1 MERPLV
7 YIILLNWNGYD
18 LTRECISSLFKISY
32 TNYKIIVVDN
42 CSEDDSYS
50 KLKSEFDGDVVFIAN
65 ESNLGFTGGNNVG
78 ITRAIENNADY
89 VLLLNND
96 TVVDELFL
104 DELINKAVSDDK
116 IGILGPKI
124 YYYAEPENIWFS
136 GGRFNKLKGGMSV
149 DGMGVRDNGQFDKV
163 ADVDYITGCALL
175 VKKEVLEKV
184 GLLDKD
190 YFIYAEEV
198 DFCFRA
204 KRNGYR
210 VVYIPSS
217 KVWHKVAQSF
227 KGNFTP
233 FYLYFQSKNRL
244 LLIKKNF
251 SKLYLIYCF
260 IVHILFYIPY
270 KLTYIWFKEKNKR
283 FKASLSLFV
292 GTYDFL
298 FSKNKPR
305 FFR

>member
-1 MERPLV
+1 MEQPLV
-7 YIILLNWNGYD
+7 YIILLNWNGYY
-18 LTRECISSLFKISY
+18 LTRECILSLFKISY

-42 CSEDDSYS
+42 YSEDDSYS
-50 KLKSEFDGDVVFIAN
+50 KLKSEFDGDIVFIAN

-78 ITRAIENNADY
+78 ITRALENNADY
-89 VLLLNND
+89 ILLLNND
-96 TVVDELFL
+96 TIVDEQFL
-104 DELINKAVSDDK
+104 DELIKMAVSDDR

-124 YYYAEPENIWFS
+124 YYYSEPEVIWFS

-149 DGMGVRDNGQFDKV
+149 DGMGVSDNGQYDDV

-175 VKKEVLEKV
+175 MKSEMVRRIGILDEV
-184 GLLDKD
+184 
-190 YFIYAEEV
+190 YFIYAEEA

-204 KRNGYR
+204 NRNGYR

-227 KGNFTP
+227 KGNYTP

-260 IVHILFYIPY
+260 IVHILLYIPY
-270 KLTYIWFKEKNKR
+270 KLTHILFKKQNNK
-283 FKASLSLFV
+283 FKASSSLLV

-298 FSKNKPR
+298 LCKKQPR